1 MASRP
6 PGRNQNRSDWDDE
19 LQFIVH
25 RTIEC
30 ASSPVDRAKTGQLG
44 AARAKGGGSIA
55 RSTMTP
61 CSAHNRI
68 QATNRQMT
76 TSARKT
82 TRAEKT
88 GTVGKSRSTG
98 EGNGRTRESGTSPAG
113 RTRTKKEG
121 TSGSGL
127 SKERI
132 VAAAIEQIDRNG
144 LMGFSLRDV
153 ARSLGVYPSAVY
165 WHVATRDDLLASV
178 VEATMADVAPEPG
191 DLSWQDWLRQLFSR
205 CREVI
210 RRHPNVAP
218 LLGGHLVANASLS
231 PGMIDRILTVLVTA
245 GFKEDR
251 IVDMY
256 NVVIATM
263 VGFSTLEFAAMPTD
277 DPAGW
282 AAQLQEKVS
291 SIRALEFPT
300 LARYLPA
307 MANRAFIVRW
317 QNGTDAAMDASFR
330 AYVETAIAGM
340 ERALAS
346 D

>member
-1 MASRP
+1 
-6 PGRNQNRSDWDDE
+6 
-19 LQFIVH
+19 
-25 RTIEC
+25 
-30 ASSPVDRAKTGQLG
+30 
-44 AARAKGGGSIA
+44 
-55 RSTMTP
+55 
-61 CSAHNRI
+61 
-68 QATNRQMT
+68 MT
-76 TSARKT
+76 TSARKAA
-82 TRAEKT
+82 RVEKT
-88 GTVGKSRSTG
+88 KTATVKSARGTG
-98 EGNGRTRESGTSPAG
+98 EGAARARAG
-113 RTRTKKEG
+113 EASSASRTRTKKEG
-121 TSGSGL
+121 TTGSGL

-132 VAAAIEQIDRNG
+132 IAAAIEQIDRNG

-178 VEATMADVAPEPG
+178 VEATMADVALEPG
-191 DLSWQDWLRQLFSR
+191 NLSWQDWLRDLFSR
-205 CREVI
+205 CREMI

-231 PGMIDRILTVLVTA
+231 PGMIDKILTVLVTA
-245 GFKEDR
+245 GFKDDR

-263 VGFSTLEFAAMPTD
+263 VGFSTLEFASMPTD

-282 AAQLQEKVS
+282 AAQLQEKVRA
-291 SIRALEFPT
+291 IPALEFPT

-317 QNGTDAAMDASFR
+317 QNGTDAAMDSSFR

-340 ERALAS
+340 ERALTRA
-346 D
+346 

>member
-1 MASRP
+1 
-6 PGRNQNRSDWDDE
+6 
-19 LQFIVH
+19 
-25 RTIEC
+25 
-30 ASSPVDRAKTGQLG
+30 
-44 AARAKGGGSIA
+44 
-55 RSTMTP
+55 
-61 CSAHNRI
+61 
-68 QATNRQMT
+68 MT

-82 TRAEKT
+82 TRVGKT
-88 GTVGKSRSTG
+88 GTVRKDRGTG
-98 EGNGRTRESGTSPAG
+98 EDNGRARAGGASPVS
-113 RTRTKKEG
+113 RTRTKKG
-121 TSGSGL
+121 GASGSGL
-127 SKERI
+127 NKERI
-132 VAAAIEQIDRNG
+132 IAAAIEQIDRNG

-191 DLSWQDWLRQLFSR
+191 NISWQDWLRDLFSR

-210 RRHPNVAP
+210 RRHPHVAP

-231 PGMIDRILTVLVTA
+231 PGMIDRILTVLVAA
-245 GFKEDR
+245 GFKDDQ

-263 VGFSTLEFAAMPTD
+263 VGFSTLEFASMPTD

-282 AAQLQEKVS
+282 AAQLQEKVN

-307 MANRAFIVRW
+307 MANRSFIVRW
-317 QNGTDAAMDASFR
+317 QNGTDAAMDSSFR

-340 ERALAS
+340 ECALARAR
-346 D
+346 

>member
-1 MASRP
+1 MRVAGGKR
-6 PGRNQNRSDWDDE
+6 RR
-19 LQFIVH
+19 IH
-25 RTIEC
+25 C
-30 ASSPVDRAKTGQLG
+30 PVYNDALFTTQ
-44 AARAKGGGSIA
+44 
-55 RSTMTP
+55 P
-61 CSAHNRI
+61 I
-68 QATNRQMT
+68 QATNWQMT
-76 TSARKT
+76 TSARKAA
-82 TRAEKT
+82 RVEKT
-88 GTVGKSRSTG
+88 ATVRKDRGTG
-98 EGNGRTRESGTSPAG
+98 EGAGRARAGETSPAS

-121 TSGSGL
+121 TTGSRL

-132 VAAAIEQIDRNG
+132 IAAAIEQIDRNG

-191 DLSWQDWLRQLFSR
+191 NLSWQDWLRDLFSR
-205 CREVI
+205 CREMI

-231 PGMIDRILTVLVTA
+231 PGMIDRILTVLVAA
-245 GFKEDR
+245 GFKDDQ

-263 VGFSTLEFAAMPTD
+263 VGFSTLEFASMPTD

-282 AAQLQEKVS
+282 AAQLQEKVR
-291 SIRALEFPT
+291 SIPALEFPT

-307 MANRAFIVRW
+307 MANRSFIVRW
-317 QNGTDAAMDASFR
+317 QNGTDAAMDSSFR
-330 AYVETAIAGM
+330 TYVETAIAGM
-340 ERALAS
+340 ERALAHA
-346 D
+346 

>member
-1 MASRP
+1 
-6 PGRNQNRSDWDDE
+6 
-19 LQFIVH
+19 
-25 RTIEC
+25 
-30 ASSPVDRAKTGQLG
+30 
-44 AARAKGGGSIA
+44 
-55 RSTMTP
+55 
-61 CSAHNRI
+61 
-68 QATNRQMT
+68 MT
-76 TSARKT
+76 TSARKA
-82 TRAEKT
+82 TRVEKT
-88 GTVGKSRSTG
+88 GTARKGRGTG
-98 EGNGRTRESGTSPAG
+98 EGTGRAHAGGTSPPS
-113 RTRTKKEG
+113 RTRTKKDG
-121 TSGSGL
+121 TTGSGL

-132 VAAAIEQIDRNG
+132 IAAAIEQIDRNG

-191 DLSWQDWLRQLFSR
+191 EMSWQDWLRELFSR

-210 RRHPNVAP
+210 RRHPNVAQ

-231 PGMIDRILTVLVTA
+231 PGMIDRILTVLVAA
-245 GFKEDR
+245 GFKDDQ

-263 VGFSTLEFAAMPTD
+263 VGFSTLEFASMPTD

-282 AAQLQEKVS
+282 AVQLQEKVS

-307 MANRAFIVRW
+307 MANRSFIVRW
-317 QNGTDAAMDASFR
+317 QNGIDAAMDSSFR

-340 ERALAS
+340 ERALARA
-346 D
+346 